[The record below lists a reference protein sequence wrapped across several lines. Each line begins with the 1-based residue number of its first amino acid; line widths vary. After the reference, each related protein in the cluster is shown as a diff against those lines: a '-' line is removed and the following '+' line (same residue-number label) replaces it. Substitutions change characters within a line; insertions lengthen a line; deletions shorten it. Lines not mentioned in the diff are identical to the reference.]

1 MEEEDHLLIAGYL
14 KRSVKAYY
22 DKNIYNIMKEEKM
35 KAVKKWQGRADYQ
48 CMIAVRDNTAISFD
62 GDKQS

>member
-1 MEEEDHLLIAGYL
+1 MIAGYL

-48 CMIAVRDNTAISFD
+48 CMIAVRDNTAISFG